1 MPQKKRSFTFI
12 ELMVVTLIV
21 GILAAVSLPA
31 FKSAYDN
38 LRMKDSAARLQG
50 FIGYLRAQA
59 ITGEE
64 VIYLSYDN
72 EKKEFSG
79 RRVAGEGYLKTLVFP
94 DDLSVEISGIINPE
108 EENIF
113 FYPDGRIAAAQIK
126 LTDSRQRSIALITGG
141 MFEGSR
147 VVNEGSEEDLDGL

>member
-1 MPQKKRSFTFI
+1 MPRKDRSFTFI

-31 FKSAYDN
+31 FKSAHDN

-50 FIGYLRAQA
+50 FISYLRAQA

-79 RRVAGEGYLKTLVFP
+79 RRVAGEEFLKTLAFP
-94 DDLSVEISGIINPE
+94 DGLSVEISKIINPE
-108 EENIF
+108 EKNIF
-113 FYPDGRIAAAQIK
+113 FYPDGRIDAAQIK
-126 LTDSRQRSIALITGG
+126 LTDNRQRSIALTTGG
-141 MFEGSR
+141 VLEGSR
-147 VVNEGSEEDLDGL
+147 VVSEDSEESPDGP